1 MFEAVLVAIL
11 LAGAA
16 GALVA
21 LNFGLQRLARPDQGD
36 ARIAGG
42 RTKIK
47 LPCLLPEELLRTA
60 GSAAATGTVGGP
72 AAALALNGSRAGP
85 GADPTEDPPED
96 PREDRQEADHEL

>member
-21 LNFGLQRLARPDQGD
+21 LNFGLQRLARPDQGA
-36 ARIAGG
+36 ARIAGCCG
-42 RTKIK
+42 MA
-47 LPCLLPEELLRTA
+47 LPEELLRTA